1 MTLINVEASRPSPL
15 WALVRLLA
23 FHGRPVRV
31 EQAKA
36 LLSPACL
43 SPNETK
49 MFDQAVETLT
59 MLGMLTQADGR
70 LSLDGTA
77 RSIDGEDFG
86 SFAAVLR
93 AGVLAPELNSDI
105 GENESQTGAR
115 DLTRA
120 LAWFLTLDP
129 ARTALNWAEVQQRQV
144 GALKPEAGRAIVNS
158 ARWPSFVDWSTA
170 LGLSA
175 PALLDNDR
183 LTPDCTAAVRQ
194 VMRSFWKPGETV
206 GAVEVLHA
214 LRHALPVLPGGL
226 YSTAVGLASPGD
238 AVAGSALSFALL
250 RGEDEESLR
259 LQRDADSRQY
269 LNIQDPGS
277 KFLRPCSS
285 ILIMEG
291 SDA

>member
-1 MTLINVEASRPSPL
+1 
-15 WALVRLLA
+15 
-23 FHGRPVRV
+23 
-31 EQAKA
+31 
-36 LLSPACL
+36 
-43 SPNETK
+43 
-49 MFDQAVETLT
+49 

-77 RSIDGEDFG
+77 GSFDGEDFG

-93 AGVLAPELNSDI
+93 AQALAPELNSDI

-129 ARTALNWAEVQQRQV
+129 AGTALNWAEVQQRQV
-144 GALKPEAGRAIVNS
+144 GALKPEVGPAIRNS
-158 ARWPSFVDWSTA
+158 ARWPAFVDWSTA

-183 LTPDCTAAVRQ
+183 LTPDCTPAVRQ
-194 VMRSFWKPGETV
+194 VMRSSWKPGETV

-214 LRHALPVLPGGL
+214 LRHALPVLPGAL

-250 RGEDEESLR
+250 RGEDEESIR
-259 LQRDADSRQY
+259 LQRDADARQY

-291 SDA
+291 RDA